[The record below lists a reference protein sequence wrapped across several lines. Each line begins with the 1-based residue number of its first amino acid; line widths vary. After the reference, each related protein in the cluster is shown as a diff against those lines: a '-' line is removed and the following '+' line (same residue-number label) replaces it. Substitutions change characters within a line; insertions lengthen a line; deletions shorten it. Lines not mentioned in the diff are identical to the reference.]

1 MRVRVPRRQYLAAYH
16 RPTAPGDAVQTTRR
30 LERNALNHSI
40 AAGTGG
46 PNFARRFLLVWL
58 AGIAGALGLLLTPLP
73 LQLTSNASAV
83 AHLPAWQLRLLLLV
97 NPLVLVTLAAAA
109 GALAA
114 HRVGFKSLL
123 AGAPAA
129 TLAAALSI
137 SLGLGASI
145 VIRVADAALA
155 PMLGAQWQAFAAEAN
170 ATPALPSLV
179 AGALYG
185 GLAEEV
191 IMRWGLMTVVAAG
204 LAWALR
210 RLRSGGGSGLPA
222 SAAWTAI
229 VVTAL
234 AFGAGHL
241 PALAASVD
249 LTAPVVLR
257 TLALNTV
264 GGLIYGWLYWRRS
277 LEAAMLAHASTHA
290 GFAVMRGIGL

>member
-1 MRVRVPRRQYLAAYH
+1 M
-16 RPTAPGDAVQTTRR
+16 
-30 LERNALNHSI
+30 NHSI
-40 AAGTGG
+40 AAVAGG
-46 PNFARRFLLVWL
+46 PNFARRFLPVWL
-58 AGIAGALGLLLTPLP
+58 AAAAGALGLLLAPLP
-73 LQLTSNASAV
+73 PELTSNASPF
-83 AHLPAWQLRLLLLV
+83 AHLPAWQLRLLLLL

-123 AGAPAA
+123 AGTPAA

-137 SLGLGASI
+137 SLGLVASI
-145 VIRVADAALA
+145 VIRLADTALA
-155 PMLGAQWQAFAAEAN
+155 PLLGAQWQAFAAEAN

-204 LAWALR
+204 LAGAVR
-210 RLRSGGGSGLPA
+210 RLRAGTGSGLPA
-222 SAAWTAI
+222 SAAWTAL

-257 TLALNTV
+257 TLALNAV
-264 GGLIYGWLYWRRS
+264 GGLVYGWLYWRHS
-277 LEAAMLAHASTHA
+277 LESAMLAHASTHA
-290 GFAVMRGIGL
+290 GFAVMRGVGL